1 MEYTVTGA
9 YIVVVLSYFR
19 TCIVA
24 AVAPAAWYH
33 DIMTCNSEMIEKRS

>member
-1 MEYTVTGA
+1 MEYTVTGV

-24 AVAPAAWYH
+24 AVAPAA
-33 DIMTCNSEMIEKRS
+33 